1 MVFPNPF
8 YFFVFFIILLCSNV
22 LVQSARTFDTQ
33 SKVPQNKT
41 FRYVVQG
48 EFEGLNVEYWAD
60 YRFIETGENNVLSY
74 PYGLM
79 FYNTTPDAHVLGIGA
94 NLPNDQSETFW
105 IWGANNNNPVRENS
119 TLTFGTDGN
128 LVLADVDG
136 RIVWQTK
143 TANKGVTGMS
153 MQRNGNFVLHDKKG
167 RFIWQSFQH
176 PTNTIVRGQSLNL
189 MGGKKL
195 VSRTSD
201 KNSRDGSF
209 SAVIDKNGFIL
220 YQNSQKRGGWE
231 ATGLLNVTFDSMH
244 EQPQTTTYLLTLG
257 LANPKGVQPKPAGT
271 NSRKVTLT
279 KINYRYEHSFLRL
292 ESDGDLAGYTFYEMD
307 SYSLWAKDYAYFG
320 KVHNGGS
327 PPYTPPTYEGPSGY
341 NPPPYEEPSGYTP
354 PPPSRF

>member
-1 MVFPNPF
+1 MVLPNPF
-8 YFFVFFIILLCSNV
+8 YFLVFFIILLCSSV
-22 LVQSARTFDTQ
+22 LAQSALVFDAQ

-60 YRFIETGENNVLSY
+60 YRVIETGENNVLSY

-167 RFIWQSFQH
+167 KFIWQSFQH

-201 KNSRDGSF
+201 QNSRDGSF
-209 SAVIDKNGFIL
+209 SAVLDQNGFNL

-231 ATGLLNVTFDSMH
+231 ATGLLNVTFDLMH
-244 EQPQTTTYLLTLG
+244 EEPQTTTYFLTLG
-257 LANPKGVQPKPAGT
+257 MSNPKQVQPKPVGS
-271 NSRKVTLT
+271 NSRQVTLT
-279 KINYRYEHSFLRL
+279 KIDYRYEHSFLRL

-307 SYSLWAKDYAYFG
+307 SYALWAKDYAYFG
-320 KVHNGGS
+320 EVHNGRS
-327 PPYTPPTYEGPSGY
+327 SPYTPPT
-341 NPPPYEEPSGYTP
+341 YEEPSGYTP
-354 PPPSRF
+354 PPPSQN

>member
-1 MVFPNPF
+1 MVLPNPF
-8 YFFVFFIILLCSNV
+8 YFLVFFIILFSSNV
-22 LVQSARTFDTQ
+22 PVQSARTFDAQ

-60 YRFIETGENNVLSY
+60 YRFIEAGENNVLSY

-119 TLTFGTDGN
+119 TLTFGADGN

-209 SAVIDKNGFIL
+209 SAVIDRNGFIL

-244 EQPQTTTYLLTLG
+244 EEPQTTTYFLTLG
-257 LANPKGVQPKPAGT
+257 LANPKQVQPKPASS

-307 SYSLWAKDYAYFG
+307 SYALWAKDYAYFG

-327 PPYTPPTYEGPSGY
+327 PPYTPPTYEGPSGPI
-341 NPPPYEEPSGYTP
+341 PPPYQEP
-354 PPPSRF
+354 

>member
-1 MVFPNPF
+1 MVLPTPF
-8 YFFVFFIILLCSNV
+8 CFLVFFIIHFCSNT

-48 EFEGLNVEYWAD
+48 EFEGLNVK
-60 YRFIETGENNVLSY
+60 TGFLITY
-74 PYGLM
+74 IYGLL

-94 NLPNDQSETFW
+94 NLPNEQSETFW
-105 IWGANNNNPVRENS
+105 IWGANNNDPVRENS

-143 TANKGVTGMS
+143 TANKGVTGIS
-153 MQRNGNFVLHDKKG
+153 MQRNGNLVLHDKKG

-189 MGGKKL
+189 MGGKRL

-201 KNSRDGSF
+201 KNSRDGIF
-209 SAVIDKNGFIL
+209 SAVLDQNGFNL
-220 YQNSQKRGGWE
+220 YKNSQKRGGWD
-231 ATGLLNVTFDSMH
+231 ATGLLNVTFDSVH
-244 EQPQTTTYLLTLG
+244 EEPQTTKY
-257 LANPKGVQPKPAGT
+257 PKPVGS
-271 NSRKVTLT
+271 NSRNVTLT
-279 KINYRYEHSFLRL
+279 KINYRYEDSFLRL
-292 ESDGDLAGYTFYEMD
+292 ESDGDLAGYTLYIDLIE
-307 SYSLWAKDYAYFG
+307 SYALFAKDYAYFG
-320 KVHNGGS
+320 EVHNGGS
-327 PPYTPPTYEGPSGY
+327 SPYTPPTPPTYEWPSYYFSPPYVDPSGY
-341 NPPPYEEPSGYTP
+341 VPPPNVESSGYIP